1 MNFAE
6 SFISALQSVKANKM
20 RSFLTMLGIII
31 GISSVITIVS
41 IGQGGKQAIVGEFDD
56 LGTNVIN
63 VSVKA
68 NEKNNR
74 IEDRDY
80 FTLKDAQ
87 LVKDKIPE
95 VTTVVPAAG
104 TMCTFETEKDSKFGE
119 IDGVTQDFP
128 KLMKVDMLAGRFLNE
143 GDIMSSRNVVVID
156 EITAKKLYKSPEKAI
171 GEKIKVVVDDN
182 NSNLTIIGVAE
193 SSSGSMAAMFGD
205 NYPGLGYMPI
215 TISERVIPDAK
226 ISFFSVMLENMDN
239 SKEVAAKIVHLLEQT
254 HRNEGKYAAEEG
266 FKELDMLNNV
276 LNIFTMVIG
285 SIAGISL
292 IVGGIGVMN
301 IMLVSV
307 TERTREIGIRKAL
320 GAKNKDIMLQFLT
333 ESLILCLIG
342 GIIGMALGISVGYL
356 AGKAINIP
364 LGVSPLVILIAFG
377 FSSAVG
383 IFFGLY
389 PANKA
394 AKLDPIEAL
403 RYEYPLS

>member
-1 MNFAE
+1 MNILE
-6 SFISALQSVKANKM
+6 SFVSAIQSVRANKM

-41 IGQGGKQAIVGEFDD
+41 IGQGGKEAIMGEFDD

-63 VSVKA
+63 VNVKSVD
-68 NEKNNR
+68 NE

-80 FTLKDAQ
+80 LTLKDAR
-87 LVKDKIPE
+87 LVEEKIPE
-95 VTTVVPAAG
+95 VTTVVPASYG
-104 TMCTFETEKDSKFGE
+104 MGHIKTDKDKKFAE
-119 IDGVTQDFP
+119 IDGVTQNIT
-128 KLMKVDMLAGRFLNE
+128 KLMKVEMLAGRFLSE
-143 GDIMSSRNVVVID
+143 GDIEAARNVIVID
-156 EITAKKLYKSPEKAI
+156 NITATKLFKNPENAVGQKVKVTI
-171 GEKIKVVVDDN
+171 GDN
-182 NSNLTIIGVAE
+182 NSNLTVIGVAE
-193 SSSGSMAAMFGD
+193 STGGDMAEMFGD
-205 NYPGLGYMPI
+205 NFPGVGYVPI
-215 TISERVIPDAK
+215 TTGDRIIPDAR
-226 ISFFSVMLENMDN
+226 IVMFSVMLENMDN
-239 SKEVAAKIVHLLEQT
+239 SKEVATKIVHLLEQT

-276 LNIFTMVIG
+276 INIFTMVIG
-285 SIAGISL
+285 AIAGISL

-342 GIIGMALGISVGYL
+342 GIIGMTLGILLGFAV
-356 AGKAINIP
+356 GKAINIP
-364 LGVSPLVILIAFG
+364 LGVSPAVILLAFG

-389 PANKA
+389 PASKA

-403 RYEYPLS
+403 RYE

>member
-1 MNFAE
+1 
-6 SFISALQSVKANKM
+6 
-20 RSFLTMLGIII
+20 
-31 GISSVITIVS
+31 
-41 IGQGGKQAIVGEFDD
+41 
-56 LGTNVIN
+56 VIN
-63 VSVKA
+63 INVKST
-68 NEKNNR
+68 NND

-80 FTLKDAQ
+80 LTLKDAE
-87 LVKDKIPE
+87 LIKEKIPE
-95 VTTVVPAAG
+95 VTAVVPAAG
-104 TMCTFETEKDSKFGE
+104 GMGHIKTEKDSKFSE
-119 IDGVTQDFP
+119 IDGITHEFN
-128 KLMKVDMLAGRFLNE
+128 KLMKVDMIAGRFLNE
-143 GDIMSSRNVVVID
+143 GDILSSRNVVVID
-156 EITAKKLYKSPEKAI
+156 EITAKKLFKSPEKAI
-171 GEKIKVVVDDN
+171 GEKVKITVGDN
-182 NSNLTIIGVAE
+182 NTNLTVIGVAE
-193 SSSGSMAAMFGD
+193 SASGNMAAMFGD

-215 TISERVIPDAK
+215 TISERVLPDAR
-226 ISFFSVMLENMDN
+226 IVFFSVMLESMDN
-239 SKEVAAKIVHLLEQT
+239 SKEVATKIVHLLEQT

-276 LNIFTMVIG
+276 INIFTMVIG
-285 SIAGISL
+285 AIAGISL

-342 GIIGMALGISVGYL
+342 GIIGMTLGMLLGFA

-364 LGVSPLVILIAFG
+364 LGVSPAVILLAFG

-403 RYEYPLS
+403 RYE

>member
-1 MNFAE
+1 MNLME

-63 VSVKA
+63 VNVKST
-68 NEKNNR
+68 NND

-80 FTLKDAQ
+80 FTLKDAE
-87 LVKDKIPE
+87 LIKEKIPE
-95 VTTVVPAAG
+95 VTSVVPAAG
-104 TMCTFETEKDSKFGE
+104 DMGNIKTEKDSKFAE
-119 IDGVTQDFP
+119 IDGVTQDFT
-128 KLMKVDMLAGRFLNE
+128 KLMKVEMLAGRFLNE
-143 GDIMSSRNVVVID
+143 RDVLTARNVIVID
-156 EITAKKLYKSPEKAI
+156 EITAKKLFKNPENAI
-171 GEKIKVVVDDN
+171 GQKVKVTVRDN
-182 NSNLTIIGVAE
+182 NTNLTIIGVSE
-193 SSSGSMAAMFGD
+193 STSGSLAAAFGD
-205 NYPGLGYMPI
+205 NYPGIGYTPI
-215 TISERVIPDAK
+215 TISDRVLPDTK
-226 ISFFSVMLENMDN
+226 ITFFSVLLKDMDN
-239 SKEVAAKIVHLLEQT
+239 SKEVATKIVRLLEQT

-266 FKELDMLNNV
+266 FKQLDMLNNV
-276 LNIFTMVIG
+276 LNIFTLVIG

-342 GIIGMALGISVGYL
+342 GIIGMTLGVSLGFL
-356 AGKAINIP
+356 AGKAINVP
-364 LGVSPLVILIAFG
+364 LGVSPSVILLAFG

-403 RYEYPLS
+403 RYE

>member
-1 MNFAE
+1 MNLME
-6 SFISALQSVKANKM
+6 SFMSALQSVRANKM

-41 IGQGGKQAIVGEFDD
+41 IGQGGKEAIVGEFDS
-56 LGTNVIN
+56 LGTNIIR
-63 VSVKA
+63 VSVKST
-68 NEKNNR
+68 NND

-80 FTLKDAQ
+80 LTLKDADII
-87 LVKDKIPE
+87 KAKIPE
-95 VTTVVPAAG
+95 ATSVVPASGDMGQIKTDKA
-104 TMCTFETEKDSKFGE
+104 SKFAE
-119 IDGVTQDFP
+119 IDGVTQDFT
-128 KLMKVDMLAGRFLNE
+128 KLMNLEVLAGRYLNE
-143 GDIMSSRNVVVID
+143 RDVEGERNVIVID
-156 EITAKKLYKSPEKAI
+156 EITAKKLFKTPGKAL
-171 GEKIKVVVDDN
+171 GQKVKVTIKDT
-182 NSNLTIIGVAE
+182 STNLTVIGVVE
-193 SSSGSMAAMFGD
+193 SSAGNMATMFGD
-205 NYPGLGYMPI
+205 NYPGAGYIPI
-215 TISERVIPDAK
+215 TISERVIPDTK
-226 ISFFSVMLENMDN
+226 IVFFAVMLSDMTN
-239 SKEVAAKIVHLLEQT
+239 SNEIAKKIVHLIEQN
-254 HRNEGKYAAEEG
+254 HRSEGKYAAEEG

-285 SIAGISL
+285 AIAGISL

-320 GAKNKDIMLQFLT
+320 GAQNKDIMLQFLT

-342 GIIGMALGISVGYL
+342 GIIGMILGIVLGL
-356 AGKAINIP
+356 AIGKAINIP

-403 RYEYPLS
+403 RYE